1 MSQKNIV
8 TVFHSCFW
16 FQFQIKNVH
25 NSARLRKLETRLASG
40 QVSELAFLGAATHS
54 FGKYF
59 DSLSSF
65 IDEETNEDISH
76 LDEEELEDAD
86 ADAGPAPTG
95 AAEVARNTCVVCL
108 ISMVTHIVLP
118 CLHANI
124 CGNCAG
130 VLLRSEQVRCP
141 TCRSTATD
149 IRQFFM

>member
-1 MSQKNIV
+1 MY
-8 TVFHSCFW
+8 FFL
-16 FQFQIKNVH
+16 QIKNVH

-40 QVSELAFLGAATHS
+40 QVSELAFLGAAAHS

-65 IDEETNEDISH
+65 IDEDTNEDISH

-86 ADAGPAPTG
+86 ADAGEAGPAPTG

-108 ISMVTHIVLP
+108 ISVVSHIVLP

-124 CGNCAG
+124 CGTCAG
-130 VLLRSEQVRCP
+130 VLLQSEEVRCP
-141 TCRSTATD
+141 TCRSGATD
-149 IRQFFM
+149 IRQFFQ